1 MMGVRTSGNESGNG
15 NANSGNDDV
24 LLRLDGVGL
33 RAPSGRWILRDVSFA
48 VKRGEIVTIIGPNG
62 GGKTTAVRAA
72 LGIITPTTGTVWRKP
87 GLRIGY
93 TPQKVK
99 PDATLPLSVARFL
112 ALGTDAAPA
121 DIESA
126 LERTGARALLGEQL
140 ASLSS
145 GELQRVLIAR
155 AMLLK
160 PDLLVLDEPVQGVD
174 FTGEAQLYDL
184 IRNLR
189 DETGCGVLMVSH
201 DLHFVM
207 AGTDHVVCI
216 NVHVCCAG
224 TPQAVSGH
232 PEYTGLFGPAA
243 TRHQAAYAHLHDHE
257 HGLAHDPGREE

>member
-1 MMGVRTSGNESGNG
+1 MHIPASGNG
-15 NANSGNDDV
+15 NGDV
-24 LLRLDGVGL
+24 LLRLDGVGV
-33 RAPSGRWILRDVSFA
+33 RAPSGRWILRDVSFS

-62 GGKTTAVRAA
+62 GGKTTTVRTA

-93 TPQKVK
+93 TPQKMK

-112 ALGTDAAPA
+112 ALGTGAGRA
-121 DIESA
+121 DIEAA
-126 LERTGARALLGEQL
+126 LARTGAQSLLHEQL
-140 ASLSS
+140 AHLSG

-155 AMLLK
+155 AMLRR

-184 IRNLR
+184 IRSLR
-189 DETGCGVLMVSH
+189 EESGCGVLMVSH

-224 TPQAVSGH
+224 TPQAVSEH

-243 TRHQAAYAHLHDHE
+243 VAHQAAYTHLHDHE
-257 HGLAHDPGREE
+257 HGLKHDPGREE